1 MEWLEVRMQWFGEQA
16 RSEEKSDIT
25 YEESIGGTV
34 KLEGNRRGIRRVRV
48 RWTKLN
54 RLEDK
59 RKTLEEWESSNR
71 EKRL

>member
-1 MEWLEVRMQWFGEQA
+1 MEG
-16 RSEEKSDIT
+16 D
-25 YEESIGGTV
+25 
-34 KLEGNRRGIRRVRV
+34 RRELRRVRV

-59 RKTLEEWESSNR
+59 RKTLEEWERSNR